1 MATSFQGI
9 ITHLDETTATVQ
21 FSDGQTL
28 RIPRSVVV
36 DTPRLGATVQLACI
50 TADTPVDNAL
60 ATRMLEHL
68 LTT

>member
-1 MATSFQGI
+1 MASAFQGI
-9 ITHLDETTATVQ
+9 ITQLDETTATVQ

-28 RIPRSVVV
+28 RVPRSAVV
-36 DTPRLGATVQLACI
+36 DTPRLGANVQIACI

-68 LTT
+68 LTS